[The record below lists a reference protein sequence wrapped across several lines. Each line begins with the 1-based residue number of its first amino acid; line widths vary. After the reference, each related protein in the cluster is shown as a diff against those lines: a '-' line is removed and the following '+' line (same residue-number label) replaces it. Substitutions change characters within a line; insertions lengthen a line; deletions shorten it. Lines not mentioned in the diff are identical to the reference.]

1 MQQRS
6 AIRHTAWAVALAGAA
21 ATWSGATAAADGIT
35 IPDSA
40 WPRWQARLWLGT
52 NQPTSN
58 GAAPSAGRVLG
69 ASLLGDYYFSPLGQ
83 GLTASGFRA
92 TSGLV
97 IGSSGLG
104 TLTTPVQLG
113 SPLSVGRSG
122 LAVPEGAVDTSDG
135 PSTLPYIGLGYS
147 RLAAQGGW
155 GFSADLGL
163 VAQNPSGA
171 WQLGR
176 ALFGP
181 ARGLEDAVRQ
191 MRLSPVLQVGVRY
204 TF

>member
-6 AIRHTAWAVALAGAA
+6 ALRIAVWAAGLAA
-21 ATWSGATAAADGIT
+21 AAASWSGAASAADGIT
-35 IPDSA
+35 IPESA

-52 NQPTSN
+52 SQPLTHSS
-58 GAAPSAGRVLG
+58 APASGRVLG

-97 IGSSGLG
+97 IGSGAPG
-104 TLTTPVQLG
+104 TLTAPVQLG
-113 SPLSVGRSG
+113 SPFSVGRSG
-122 LAVPEGAVDTSDG
+122 LAVAEGTAESTDP